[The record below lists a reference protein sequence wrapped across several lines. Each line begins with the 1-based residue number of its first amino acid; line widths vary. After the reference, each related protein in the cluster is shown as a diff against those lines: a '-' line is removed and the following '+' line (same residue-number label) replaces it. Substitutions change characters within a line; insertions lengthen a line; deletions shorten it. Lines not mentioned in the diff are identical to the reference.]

1 MFSLIQFKKKLTKKN
16 GLLDKIIMD
25 HQQWE
30 QVVWRKDIN
39 NEKVNKEKI
48 QSNKT
53 SEQKKS
59 QVLDN
64 ATEATA
70 IKKIPQNMSQQ
81 IIQGRSA
88 KKMKRAQ
95 LAQAICEKE
104 SVVADYENGKAI
116 INQQILNKI
125 GKVLGIKIKKN

>member
-1 MFSLIQFKKKLTKKN
+1 
-16 GLLDKIIMD
+16 MD

-30 QVVWRKDIN
+30 QVVWRKDII
-39 NEKVNKEKI
+39 NERVNKEKI

-81 IIQGRSA
+81 IIQGRGA
-88 KKMKRAQ
+88 KKMKRSQ

-116 INQQILNKI
+116 VNQQILNKI
-125 GKVLGIKIKKN
+125 GKALGIKIKKN